1 MSSTGLRAKMIA
13 NTISNYGKLV
23 IGMVMTI
30 FLTRLLFMGLTPE
43 SYGFWALLWTIFGY
57 SLLLDFGF
65 GAAIQK
71 STSENIATQDWYSYN
86 RLISTVFF
94 NYSGLAILIV
104 IATYIM
110 SFFLG
115 ELFKFQAGADLE
127 YYKAVFLMFGI
138 GTAIVF
144 PTGFVTEILRGLH
157 EIKLRNYIQLTFMI
171 LNFALIFAAFHLG
184 YKLKV
189 ITIITLSTSFARNIT
204 MGYFCFK
211 KMPELRIGIKY
222 YDIKGIKK
230 VMEFSIFAYIIT
242 FTNLIIFRTDQMVIS
257 IFASVA
263 LVSVYQI
270 ASRLAE
276 TFRSFSS
283 QFLDNLSPIAAT
295 LFASNETSKLGKIL
309 IESNRLLGFI
319 ATMFLIPL
327 IIYVRPLLDIWLEMN
342 LNPGAEQGYT
352 CALILLVSMYILVFL
367 RSSSVYI
374 LLMGN
379 VHRELTLIAVLE
391 CLANLGISILLVNRI
406 GIIGVALGTIIPNAI
421 FAVVYNIPK
430 ACRFAEIKLKDFIGQ
445 AVIRTFIVGVF
456 IAGVTWGISQL
467 HKPKS
472 FIQLLLHLSLSC
484 GLYLITYYFI
494 GLHGW
499 ERKQLKEFVNKKI
512 RKK

>member
-23 IGMVMTI
+23 ISIVMTI
-30 FLTRLLFMGLTPE
+30 FLTRLLFRGLSPE
-43 SYGFWALLWTIFGY
+43 NYGFWALLWTVFGY

-71 STSENIATQDWYSYN
+71 ATSENIATQDWNSYN
-86 RLISTVFF
+86 RLISTVFL
-94 NYSGLAILIV
+94 NYSGLALLI
-104 IATYIM
+104 IAATFVM

-115 ELFKFQAGADLE
+115 NIFKFTEGADLN
-127 YYKAVFLMFGI
+127 YYRSVFLLFGI

-171 LNFALIFAAFHLG
+171 LTFVLTFAAFHMG

-189 ITIITLSTSFARNIT
+189 ITIINLSTSFARNIV
-204 MGYFCFK
+204 MGFFCFK
-211 KMPELRIGIKY
+211 KMPELRIGLHL

-327 IIYVRPLLDIWLEMN
+327 IIYVRPLLNIWLDMN
-342 LNPGAEQGYT
+342 LNPGAEQGYV
-352 CALILLVSMYILVFL
+352 CAVILLISMYILVFL

-379 VHRELTLIAVLE
+379 VHRELTVIAVLE
-391 CLANLGISILLVNRI
+391 CLANLGISIILVNRI

-430 ACRFAEIKLKDFIGQ
+430 ACRFAEIKLKDFINQ
-445 AVIRTFIVGVF
+445 AVIRTIIVGVL
-456 IAGVTWGISQL
+456 IAGITYGISL
-467 HKPKS
+467 IHTPTS

-484 GLYLITYYFI
+484 GLYLVTYYFV

-499 ERKQLKEFVNKKI
+499 ERKQFCDFASRKF